1 MYPSKEARELAILL
15 RISSELDIVGD
26 VTATVESPSE
36 LLAWTLILH
45 KHQVL
50 AWRATDS
57 GHRYIQVT
65 AHRSKAPIRG
75 DITAILHCERHP
87 DFWHAAAVHAQY
99 DRLLDEELSTSPPGG
114 RLLPAPARGGRCR
127 GRGAGNWTSSCYV
140 IWRAT
145 KRAAAGT
152 GGVVAETRGQ
162 PDDTLLH

>member
-15 RISSELDIVGD
+15 RISRELDIVGD

-45 KHQVL
+45 KPQVL

-87 DFWHAAAVHAQY
+87 DFWEALSLAGLNPGDRRELAPGALSDGWAVMPLTPEACGQ
-99 DRLLDEELSTSPPGG
+99 EAPP
-114 RLLPAPARGGRCR
+114 
-127 GRGAGNWTSSCYV
+127 
-140 IWRAT
+140 
-145 KRAAAGT
+145 
-152 GGVVAETRGQ
+152 Q
-162 PDDTLLH
+162 PPTPDVT